1 MSIPRAYF
9 NIILL
14 VFYRFTDFIEEA
26 AQNIEKICAKI
37 VKNKGKMVDN
47 VFNKKYNIYD
57 DKKQNFNS
65 IFNYN
70 RRKMTNIFDYIKW
83 RGDVMFSSSSLN
95 EIDSLIFCQL
105 SYIPFDNIISADF
118 SENGLTIEEIYDLY
132 FDIADK
138 KINMGAI
145 IPTEKII
152 PLLEM
157 LSHSE
162 RFKDIRLHSY
172 VNEISEDEEKQF
184 SAVCFDIPSESLT
197 YVAFRGTDDNII
209 GWKEDCNMALF
220 TPIPAQKNGVKY
232 LNEIAKNTKNKLILG
247 GHSKGGNI
255 AVYSSFLVEKEA
267 KSKVIAVHN
276 FDGPGFREDFLEIT
290 KSSPTVIRKITNFL
304 PESSLIGSIFDTVGR
319 RIYVKSNA
327 KGLYQHDAFTWYLER
342 IHFITVPSLSKSS
355 AQFHKSLKQWV
366 ADMSDVEKKEF
377 VDAFFKL
384 CTVNDSGTLTDIVS
398 NKFKFIGALFKADD
412 KSKKTVMKTVLGSV
426 RGFLGI
432 KKKQNKLTKHEK
444 DILAKAHILALPP
457 ASSEGRDSD

>member
-1 MSIPRAYF
+1 M
-9 NIILL
+9 L
-14 VFYRFTDFIEEA
+14 VFYRFTDYIEGA
-26 AQNIEKICAKI
+26 AQNIGEVCAKI

-83 RGDVMFSSSSLN
+83 RGDVMFSSSGLN
-95 EIDSLIFCQL
+95 EIDSLIFCEL
-105 SYIPFDNIISADF
+105 SYIPFDNIISSDF
-118 SENGLTIEEIYDLY
+118 SENGLTIEEIYDMY
-132 FDIADK
+132 FDGLDE

-152 PLLEM
+152 PLFEM

-172 VNEISEDEEKQF
+172 VNEISPDEEKQF
-184 SAVCFDIPSESLT
+184 SALCFDIPSESLT
-197 YVAFRGTDDNII
+197 YIAFRGTDDNLI

-220 TPIPAQKNGVKY
+220 TPIPAQNQGLKY
-232 LNEIAKNTKNKLILG
+232 LNKIAQSTQNKLIVG

-255 AVYSSFLVEKEA
+255 AVYASFLAEKEA
-267 KSKVIAVHN
+267 KSKIIAIHN
-276 FDGPGFREDFLEIT
+276 FDGPGFREDFLELT
-290 KSSPTVIRKITNFL
+290 KSSPATIRKVTNFM
-304 PESSLIGSIFDTVGR
+304 PDSSLIGSIFDTVGR

-342 IHFITVPSLSKSS
+342 IHFITVPSLAKSS
-355 AQFHKSLKQWV
+355 VQFHRSLKNWV

-384 CTVNDSGTLTDIVS
+384 CMVNDSGTLTDIVS
-398 NKFKFIGALFKADD
+398 NKFKFIGALFKADE
-412 KSKKTVMKTVLGSV
+412 KSKKTVMKTFFGSV

-432 KKKQNKLTKHEK
+432 KKKPNKLTKNEEE
-444 DILAKAHILALPP
+444 ILKKAHILALP
-457 ASSEGRDSD
+457 AEVSTRQEIDE